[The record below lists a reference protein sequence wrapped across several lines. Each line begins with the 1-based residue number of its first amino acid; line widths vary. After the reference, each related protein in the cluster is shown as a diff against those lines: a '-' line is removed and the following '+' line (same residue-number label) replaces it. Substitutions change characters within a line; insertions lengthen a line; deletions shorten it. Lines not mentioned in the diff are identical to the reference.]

1 MDLFIDTLQQ
11 EGVAVE
17 DKVGNRNPSVAMT
30 GEFINAIFDGQVD
43 GISILIGSGCRQSID
58 DYSSVQKDANGAI
71 LKTKV
76 KNKVTNQ
83 SYEEHGHLSDTFR
96 YLVYDILREQ
106 YTAFVNAR
114 KRNIYGRDDS
124 IRFFN
129 PTGEFSYTERLLY
142 VMPNVNGKLVAIQGA
157 KIGTEW
163 HVLDIVYNDSS
174 SVDEVRA
181 VVGSHDGLCVM
192 ECADAYFPFIRE
204 LRESTQRD
212 IRVMRESAD
221 MDRRVSATSDYVKGL
236 VRFDGGKTD
245 EAMYGAFLT
254 DVMNYNKD
262 SATKEAGIALSGF
275 VQYALKL

>member
-1 MDLFIDTLQQ
+1 
-11 EGVAVE
+11 
-17 DKVGNRNPSVAMT
+17 
-30 GEFINAIFDGQVD
+30 
-43 GISILIGSGCRQSID
+43 
-58 DYSSVQKDANGAI
+58 
-71 LKTKV
+71 
-76 KNKVTNQ
+76 
-83 SYEEHGHLSDTFR
+83 
-96 YLVYDILREQ
+96 
-106 YTAFVNAR
+106 
-114 KRNIYGRDDS
+114 
-124 IRFFN
+124 
-129 PTGEFSYTERLLY
+129 
-142 VMPNVNGKLVAIQGA
+142 
-157 KIGTEW
+157 
-163 HVLDIVYNDSS
+163 
-174 SVDEVRA
+174 
-181 VVGSHDGLCVM
+181 M